1 MNRTLA
7 SADTAHYYQR
17 PAQLST
23 LPATPPGPVAAGPP
37 ATTAGPAASG
47 PAGPDPGRAACP
59 PGSGP
64 AVAGSDPN
72 ARAGDRCPHR
82 TQAISK
88 GPMMTDDA
96 LTKTLEQMTAAGA
109 AMQNGDPDP

>member
-1 MNRTLA
+1 MNRTPA
-7 SADTAHYYQR
+7 PADTAHYYQR

-59 PGSGP
+59 PGSRPGT
-64 AVAGSDPN
+64 G
-72 ARAGDRCPHR
+72 RAGPQRAQLIDAR
-82 TQAISK
+82 TVPKPYRKDQ
-88 GPMMTDDA
+88 
-96 LTKTLEQMTAAGA
+96 
-109 AMQNGDPDP
+109 